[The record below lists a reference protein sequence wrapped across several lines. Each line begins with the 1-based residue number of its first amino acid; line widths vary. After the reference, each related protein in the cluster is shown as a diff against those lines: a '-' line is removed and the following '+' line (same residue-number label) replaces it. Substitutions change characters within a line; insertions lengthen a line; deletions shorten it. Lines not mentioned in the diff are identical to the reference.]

1 MIILFILWKTVY
13 VELSAIVIYL
23 ANPHTISEHNK
34 IKLTEIEYLFYIFG
48 LLDNNFSD
56 FC

>member
-13 VELSAIVIYL
+13 VELLAIVIYP

-34 IKLTEIEYLFYIFG
+34 NQIDRNRIFI
-48 LLDNNFSD
+48 LHFW
-56 FC
+56 FARQ

>member
-34 IKLTEIEYLFYIFG
+34 IKLTEIEYLFYICG
-48 LLDNNFSD
+48 LLDNNVSD